1 MRAGKTGRRA
11 SRVVGAAA
19 AGIAAA
25 AVAQELRTTRARR
38 RWHGRV
44 LGVPYDFRVPR
55 LSRIR
60 RTWWNTSSDRL
71 LVPRA
76 FGLGWGV
83 NLARVARLAGLRRS
97 RS

>member
-1 MRAGKTGRRA
+1 MRRRKAAGRTL
-11 SRVVGAAA
+11 GAAA

-25 AVAQELRTTRARR
+25 AVAKELRTPKARR

-55 LSRIR
+55 LSRLR
-60 RTWWNTSSDRL
+60 RTWWNTSSDRV

-76 FGLGWGV
+76 FGVGWGI
-83 NLARVARLAGLRRS
+83 NLARVARLVGLRRAAS
-97 RS
+97 EQE

>member
-1 MRAGKTGRRA
+1 
-11 SRVVGAAA
+11 
-19 AGIAAA
+19 
-25 AVAQELRTTRARR
+25 
-38 RWHGRV
+38 V

-60 RTWWNTSSDRL
+60 RTWWNPAGDRV

>member
-1 MRAGKTGRRA
+1 MRAGKRTGRA
-11 SRVVGAAA
+11 VGAAA

-25 AVAQELRTTRARR
+25 AVAKELRTPRSRR

-71 LVPRA
+71 FVPRS

-83 NLARVARLAGLRRS
+83 NLARVARLAGLRRR

>member
-1 MRAGKTGRRA
+1 MRGGKRAG
-11 SRVVGAAA
+11 RVLGAAA
-19 AGIAAA
+19 AGLAGA
-25 AVAQELRTTRARR
+25 AVAKELRTPRSRR

-60 RTWWNTSSDRL
+60 RTWWNPAGDRV